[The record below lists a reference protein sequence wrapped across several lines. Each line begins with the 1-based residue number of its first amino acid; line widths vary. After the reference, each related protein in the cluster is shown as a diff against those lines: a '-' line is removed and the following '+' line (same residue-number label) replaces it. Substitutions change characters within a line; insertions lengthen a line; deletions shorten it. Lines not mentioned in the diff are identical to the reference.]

1 MHRARVFNLDA
12 GELRGRVL
20 EAWARGGP
28 VALGD
33 QEWDPRDCT
42 LTVLEGAALEPADLA
57 HGQGW
62 HRALRSARDITE
74 DVLRANAPAAAVAV
88 LATTPAAQRVARAA
102 LDRLGVESLDW
113 AAVRSRLLAGED
125 TGEHIAAALI
135 ILDGHAPANAWLL
148 DVGLAV
154 GALGA
159 RAVVARTPGEPAA
172 AELRRLGLPALDFEG
187 DDDDTASAL
196 AERVRLVLSR
206 S

>member
-20 EAWARGGP
+20 DAWARGGP

-42 LTVLEGAALEPADLA
+42 LTILEGGALEPADLA

-62 HRALRSARDITE
+62 HRALRSARDVTE
-74 DVLRANAPAAAVAV
+74 DVLRANARAAAVAV
-88 LATTPAAQRVARAA
+88 LATTPAAARVARAA

-113 AAVRSRLLAGED
+113 AAVRSCLLAGED
-125 TGEHIAAALI
+125 AGERIAGALI

-159 RAVVARTPGEPAA
+159 RAVVAGATPGPAA
-172 AELRRLGLPALDFEG
+172 AELRELGLPALDVEG
-187 DDDDTASAL
+187 DEDAASAL
-196 AERVRLVLSR
+196 AERVRLALSR